1 MFEIDKSLSRPNIPR
16 TIRFTEELFD
26 ALLEISEKEEIS
38 FNSLVLQCCNYAL
51 SNYKIRKIRI
61 KRMKIKSGYGHNNI
75 NCYRNVD

>member
-16 TIRFTEELFD
+16 TIKFTEELFD

-51 SNYKIRKIRI
+51 SNYKNKED
-61 KRMKIKSGYGHNNI
+61 KN
-75 NCYRNVD
+75 

>member
-38 FNSLVLQCCNYAL
+38 FNSLVLQFCNYAL
-51 SNYKIRKIRI
+51 SNYKNKED
-61 KRMKIKSGYGHNNI
+61 KN
-75 NCYRNVD
+75 

>member
-1 MFEIDKSLSRPNIPR
+1 MFEIDKSLSRPNILR

-51 SNYKIRKIRI
+51 SNYKNKED
-61 KRMKIKSGYGHNNI
+61 KN
-75 NCYRNVD
+75 

>member
-51 SNYKIRKIRI
+51 SNYKNK
-61 KRMKIKSGYGHNNI
+61 KDKN
-75 NCYRNVD
+75 

>member
-1 MFEIDKSLSRPNIPR
+1 MLEIDKSLSRPNIPR

-51 SNYKIRKIRI
+51 SNYKNKED
-61 KRMKIKSGYGHNNI
+61 KN
-75 NCYRNVD
+75 

>member
-26 ALLEISEKEEIS
+26 ALLELSENKGVS

-51 SNYKIRKIRI
+51 KNYKNEEGNEL
-61 KRMKIKSGYGHNNI
+61 MKG
-75 NCYRNVD
+75 DD

>member
-16 TIRFTEELFD
+16 AIRFTEELFD

-51 SNYKIRKIRI
+51 SNYKNKED
-61 KRMKIKSGYGHNNI
+61 KN
-75 NCYRNVD
+75 

>member
-1 MFEIDKSLSRPNIPR
+1 MDFIDKSLSRPNIPR

-51 SNYKIRKIRI
+51 SNYKNKED
-61 KRMKIKSGYGHNNI
+61 KN
-75 NCYRNVD
+75 

>member
-38 FNSLVLQCCNYAL
+38 FNSLVLQCCNYV
-51 SNYKIRKIRI
+51 ST
-61 KRMKIKSGYGHNNI
+61 
-75 NCYRNVD
+75 

>member
-16 TIRFTEELFD
+16 TIRFNEELFD

-51 SNYKIRKIRI
+51 SNYKNKED
-61 KRMKIKSGYGHNNI
+61 KN
-75 NCYRNVD
+75 

>member
-26 ALLEISEKEEIS
+26 SLLELSTKEKIS

-51 SNYKIRKIRI
+51 KNYKRDDKII
-61 KRMKIKSGYGHNNI
+61 
-75 NCYRNVD
+75 

>member
-51 SNYKIRKIRI
+51 SNYKNKEDKNQKDENKEWIRA
-61 KRMKIKSGYGHNNI
+61 
-75 NCYRNVD
+75 

>member
-16 TIRFTEELFD
+16 IIRFTEELFD

-51 SNYKIRKIRI
+51 SNYKNKED
-61 KRMKIKSGYGHNNI
+61 KN
-75 NCYRNVD
+75 

>member
-26 ALLEISEKEEIS
+26 TLLELSIKEEIS

-51 SNYKIRKIRI
+51 SNYKKKEEGEDI
-61 KRMKIKSGYGHNNI
+61 
-75 NCYRNVD
+75 

>member
-26 ALLEISEKEEIS
+26 ALLELSEKEQIS

-51 SNYKIRKIRI
+51 SNYKNKED
-61 KRMKIKSGYGHNNI
+61 M
-75 NCYRNVD
+75 V

>member
-38 FNSLVLQCCNYAL
+38 FNSLVLQCCNYVL
-51 SNYKIRKIRI
+51 SNYKNKED
-61 KRMKIKSGYGHNNI
+61 KN
-75 NCYRNVD
+75 

>member
-51 SNYKIRKIRI
+51 SNYKNKEDKNQKDENKEWIQA
-61 KRMKIKSGYGHNNI
+61 
-75 NCYRNVD
+75 

>member
-38 FNSLVLQCCNYAL
+38 FNSLMLQCCNYAL
-51 SNYKIRKIRI
+51 SNYKNKED
-61 KRMKIKSGYGHNNI
+61 KN
-75 NCYRNVD
+75 

>member
-51 SNYKIRKIRI
+51 SNYKNKED
-61 KRMKIKSGYGHNNI
+61 KN
-75 NCYRNVD
+75 

>member
-1 MFEIDKSLSRPNIPR
+1 MFEIDKYLSRPNIPR

-51 SNYKIRKIRI
+51 SNYKNKED
-61 KRMKIKSGYGHNNI
+61 KN
-75 NCYRNVD
+75 

>member
-38 FNSLVLQCCNYAL
+38 FNSLVLQCYNYAL
-51 SNYKIRKIRI
+51 SNYKNKED
-61 KRMKIKSGYGHNNI
+61 KN
-75 NCYRNVD
+75 

>member
-1 MFEIDKSLSRPNIPR
+1 MFEIDKSLSRPNIPL

-51 SNYKIRKIRI
+51 SNYKNKED
-61 KRMKIKSGYGHNNI
+61 KN
-75 NCYRNVD
+75 

>member
-26 ALLEISEKEEIS
+26 ALLKLSTEEEIS

-51 SNYKIRKIRI
+51 NNYK
-61 KRMKIKSGYGHNNI
+61 KREEEII
-75 NCYRNVD
+75 